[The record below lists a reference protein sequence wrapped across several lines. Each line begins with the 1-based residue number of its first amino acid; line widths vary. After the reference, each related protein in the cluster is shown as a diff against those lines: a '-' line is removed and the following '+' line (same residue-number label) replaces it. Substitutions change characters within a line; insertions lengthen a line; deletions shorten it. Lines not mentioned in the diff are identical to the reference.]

1 MPNTTSPVPL
11 PAAAPDDP
19 LRPCP
24 FCASENVAV
33 NQVAAFWVQCDKT
46 DCSASTGDAPT
57 RKQAIAAWNRRAAPV
72 APPVTNVHLLPRHG
86 IRTVPVLGTVS

>member
-1 MPNTTSPVPL
+1 MNAVLS
-11 PAAAPDDP
+11 AAAPPDDR

-33 NQVAAFWVQCDKT
+33 NQVAAFWVQCDEA
-46 DCSASTGDAPT
+46 DCRASTGDAAT
-57 RKQAIAAWNRRAAPV
+57 RERAIAAWNRRVAPV
-72 APPVTNVHLLPRHG
+72 APPVTNVHRLPNHG